1 MHSKEETPFP
11 LRTIVSA
18 ILEPVAVTRRHRFRW
33 VSTMSPT
40 LISSMGFKCSEV
52 NMRVPAG
59 KHGEPPTTRSACPLY
74 GFQSIFVIS
83 PRFGISG

>member
-59 KHGEPPTTRSACPLY
+59 NTVNRLQPDRLALY
-74 GFQSIFVIS
+74 MGSS
-83 PRFGISG
+83 RFS